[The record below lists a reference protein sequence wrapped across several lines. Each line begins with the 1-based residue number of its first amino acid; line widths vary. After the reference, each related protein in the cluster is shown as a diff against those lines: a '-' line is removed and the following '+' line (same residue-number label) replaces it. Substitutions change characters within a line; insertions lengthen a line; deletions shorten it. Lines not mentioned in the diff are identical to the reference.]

1 MGKDVANLIR
11 ERGQRSYQDR
21 DAARWRPHQEAF
33 ASFTASQELRR
44 AVGGVPAILAE
55 YPALAPAD
63 WVVRY
68 QEHSAFFVPRIAE
81 LVETDFPA
89 LAMLSFTPKPFLVQ
103 MTSDVPWFGV
113 AYNHGANLA
122 CVVERR
128 FGGITATRSAVAD
141 ELAREPLLL
150 AAEQF
155 EASMWGEG
163 PGQRPVICAY

>member
-1 MGKDVANLIR
+1 MP
-11 ERGQRSYQDR
+11 RGGRRTKKPSPRS
-21 DAARWRPHQEAF
+21 RPLRNSGVRSGAF
-33 ASFTASQELRR
+33 LRSL
-44 AVGGVPAILAE
+44 PSILRS
-55 YPALAPAD
+55 PQQD

-68 QEHSAFFVPRIAE
+68 QEYSAFFVPRIAE

-113 AYNHGANLA
+113 AYNYGANLA

-128 FGGITATRSAVAD
+128 FGGITATRSAVAN
-141 ELAREPLLL
+141 EVAREPLLL

-163 PGQRPVICAY
+163 LGQRPVICAY